1 MSFEQHGWS
10 IDVFLP
16 GSGQVHKRHTSPASR
31 LRVPELATAL
41 QPGNFQQQRKGNAV
55 TRIYEPDPY
64 QADYEQEKAAGFPGQ
79 GNHEARP
86 AGTYPAPV
94 AARTAVTIPP
104 RKLITAGVIAVL
116 VIVAAIIG
124 HAIASS
130 DSIAVG
136 DCVVTNPAVLTG
148 WDIKK
153 VACNSNPGSG
163 LEVQQVES
171 VQNGSDG
178 QCDVGLTTF
187 QDQPASKT
195 YCLNTYSLGDG
206 G

>member
-1 MSFEQHGWS
+1 M
-10 IDVFLP
+10 
-16 GSGQVHKRHTSPASR
+16 
-31 LRVPELATAL
+31 
-41 QPGNFQQQRKGNAV
+41 
-55 TRIYEPDPY
+55 TRTYEPDPY
-64 QADYEQEKAAGFPGQ
+64 PADYEREKTAGFSSQ
-79 GNHEARP
+79 GKHEARP
-86 AGTYPAPV
+86 AGTYPAAV
-94 AARTAVTIPP
+94 AARRAGTIPP

-136 DCVVTNPAVLTG
+136 DCVMTNPAVLTG

-153 VACNSNPGSG
+153 VACNSNPGFG
-163 LEVQQVES
+163 LEIQQVES
-171 VQNGSDG
+171 VQNGPDG

-187 QDQPASKT
+187 QDEPDNKT
-195 YCLNTYSLGDG
+195 YCLNTYSFGDG